1 MSLADSITF
10 GSLIG
15 AVQTVA
21 LVVIWLRKP
30 GQDASAAVGKM
41 KTRVD
46 VLEERIKHMPTTD
59 ELTELEG
66 TVKAIKA
73 TLDGMA
79 DSHDVVR
86 TTLTRV
92 ENYLLNHKTT

>member
-1 MSLADSITF
+1 MSLMDSLTF
-10 GSLIG
+10 GSLID
-15 AVQTVA
+15 AAQTVA

-30 GQDASAAVGKM
+30 GQDAAVAVDHM
-41 KTRVD
+41 KGRVD

-73 TLDGMA
+73 TLEGMA
-79 DSHDVVR
+79 TSHESVR
-86 TTLTRV
+86 TTLIRV